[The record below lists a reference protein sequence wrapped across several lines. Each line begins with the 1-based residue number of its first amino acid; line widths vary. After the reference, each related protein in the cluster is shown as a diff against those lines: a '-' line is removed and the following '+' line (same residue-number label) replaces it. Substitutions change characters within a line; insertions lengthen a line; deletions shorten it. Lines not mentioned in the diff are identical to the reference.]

1 MKELLEVSKPTP
13 IMMMI
18 TLAAVAPFVIAESFS
33 TVSGLIAWVIAAVI
47 GAVFLQ
53 ISYWGMARL
62 LLWFFGHGRRRS
74 G

>member
-1 MKELLEVSKPTP
+1 MKEFLEVSKPTP

-18 TLAAVAPFVIAESFS
+18 TLAAVAPFVIAEGFF
-33 TVSGLIAWVIAAVI
+33 TVSGLIAWVISAVF

-53 ISYWGMARL
+53 ISYWGLAHL
-62 LLWFFGHGRRRS
+62 FLWLFGHGRRS